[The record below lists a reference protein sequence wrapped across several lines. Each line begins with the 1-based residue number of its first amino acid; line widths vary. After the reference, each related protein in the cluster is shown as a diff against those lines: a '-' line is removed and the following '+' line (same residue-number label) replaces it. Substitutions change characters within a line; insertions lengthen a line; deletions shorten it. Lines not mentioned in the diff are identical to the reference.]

1 MVTPARLPIFP
12 TMLPRLLAA
21 GLLAAICAAAAPPL
35 HAEPV
40 EGDGLRADAAWP
52 RWQGRIGLPEPAWG
66 EPLRR
71 PSPSFALLGDYYLTQ
86 PGYVQPG
93 SYSGGL
99 RATGGLLVGA
109 QGQSWAGFPVNGS
122 SLLRAG
128 PAAAPPGLRLPGL
141 TEGAAEAD
149 DWPAS
154 RPYIGIGY
162 TGLRTLQEGGWGFSA
177 DLGVVALRPR
187 SAVRLGQQ
195 GVGEL
200 LRDLQLSPML
210 QLGVSYSF

>member
-12 TMLPRLLAA
+12 RTLPRLLAA
-21 GLLAAICAAAAPPL
+21 GLLTAVCAAAPPL
-35 HAEPV
+35 RAEPV

-52 RWQGRIGLPEPAWG
+52 RWQGRIGLAEPAWG

-71 PSPSFALLGDYYLTQ
+71 PLPSFALLGDYYLMQQGGAQ
-86 PGYVQPG
+86 PGR
-93 SYSGGL
+93 YSGGL

-109 QGQSWAGFPVNGS
+109 HSQNWAGLPAPGL
-122 SLLRAG
+122 SLPRSG
-128 PAAAPPGLRLPGL
+128 PAAAPRGLRPPSP
-141 TEGAAEAD
+141 TEGAAEVD

-162 TGLRTLQEGGWGFSA
+162 TGLRALQEGGWGFSA
-177 DLGVVALRPR
+177 DLGMVALRPR
-187 SAVRLGQQ
+187 SAVRFGQQ
-195 GVGEL
+195 GMGEL
-200 LRDLQLSPML
+200 LRDLQLSPVL